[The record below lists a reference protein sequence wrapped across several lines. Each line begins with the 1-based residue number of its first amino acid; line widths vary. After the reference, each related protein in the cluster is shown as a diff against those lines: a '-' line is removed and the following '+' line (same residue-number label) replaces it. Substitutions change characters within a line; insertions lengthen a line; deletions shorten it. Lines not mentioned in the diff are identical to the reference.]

1 MIVGWDI
8 GSGEF
13 AVWRVFG
20 FTVTLDVKQGHLTVQ
35 HDGTITWE
43 QLQEIKNDAWGNDA
57 RAIEVYPADC
67 DAVNK
72 GNIRHL
78 WRLGAHD
85 FAPDLLGRDD
95 HADTLASRH
104 AIAWSEARS

>member
-35 HDGTITWE
+35 HDGTITWSSCRRSRTTRGE
-43 QLQEIKNDAWGNDA
+43 M
-57 RAIEVYPADC
+57 
-67 DAVNK
+67 
-72 GNIRHL
+72 
-78 WRLGAHD
+78 
-85 FAPDLLGRDD
+85 AP
-95 HADTLASRH
+95 
-104 AIAWSEARS
+104 ARSKSIPPIATR